1 MSETTNKMKSVWSLV
16 LKVIVTVA
24 TALAGA
30 FGISSCING

>member
-1 MSETTNKMKSVWSLV
+1 MSETTNKKKSVWSLV